1 MKQRVTLLAVGMAI
15 GVVLAG
21 AGLWGYREYRRNQ
34 VRLSE
39 AEQSEQGASDF
50 GTPGDSATGMGPGFN
65 APSCGSCHN
74 IPAMGGWGTATT
86 LRVARRDVNGEH
98 HSYEGGPFVPLFSN
112 DHECQ
117 AVIPAD
123 ANIFARR
130 LTTST
135 FGSGLVDAI
144 PDEVLIAL
152 EDPRDLDGDGVRG
165 RAARVH
171 DVASGR
177 TRVGRFGVKAQQASL
192 LAFAAEAYVH
202 EIGVT
207 NELFPVD
214 RVLGVSAERI
224 RLCDDVRDPED
235 RRAADTG
242 VTSIEMFTAFMRS
255 LPAPEPAPGNATTA
269 AGGGHF
275 ERVGCAACHR
285 PAVATARAYS
295 DFLLHDVGTGDGI
308 REGDAGPGEMRTA
321 PLWGIRLRRLFL
333 HDGSA
338 TSIDEAIARHAGE
351 AASARDRF
359 RALAPEDRRQ
369 LVAFVASQ

>member
-1 MKQRVTLLAVGMAI
+1 MPTADTTPTK
-15 GVVLAG
+15 AG
-21 AGLWGYREYRRNQ
+21 R
-34 VRLSE
+34 S
-39 AEQSEQGASDF
+39 
-50 GTPGDSATGMGPGFN
+50 
-65 APSCGSCHN
+65 
-74 IPAMGGWGTATT
+74 I
-86 LRVARRDVNGEH
+86 
-98 HSYEGGPFVPLFSN
+98 PLFSN
-112 DHECQ
+112 AGHECQ

-123 ANIFARR
+123 ANVFARR

-152 EDPRDLDGDGVRG
+152 EDPRDLNGDGVRG

-171 DVASGR
+171 DVASRR

-192 LAFAAEAYVH
+192 RTFAADAYVH

-224 RLCDDVRDPED
+224 RLCDKVRDPED
-235 RRAADTG
+235 HRAVDTG
-242 VTSIEMFTAFMRS
+242 VSSIDIFTAFMRS

-269 AGGGHF
+269 AGGNQF

-295 DFLLHDVGTGDGI
+295 DFLLHDVETGDGI
-308 REGDAGPGEMRTA
+308 PEGDAGPAEMRTA
-321 PLWGIRLRRLFL
+321 PLWGIRLRRLYL

-359 RALAPEDRRQ
+359 RALAPEEQRQ
-369 LVAFVASQ
+369 LVAFVGSL